1 MIYQSMS
8 RILHCTLVAFLALA
22 CAHPGWSQSI
32 FATVTGTV
40 TDTSG
45 AVLPGADVVA
55 VHKTLGLKYATQS
68 NAAGVFT
75 LPELR
80 EGEYTVRVTSQG
92 FKEFAAEGIILAT
105 RDVRRLDVRLEL
117 GTVTEVVE
125 VTAQSGAI
133 ETERATISATRGR
146 DELARL
152 PISAVNMY
160 YMFMSLPAT
169 TARGSTPSFAG
180 SREDQFLMTID
191 GASINSGQVGA
202 LSNLAGQNETFQEM
216 RVEMVNT
223 TAEHSGLAH
232 VMMASRTGN
241 NDLHGEFFWNYHTPA
256 FRARE
261 FYAQERVSEV
271 RHNYGFI
278 ASGPLF
284 LPKIYDGRN
293 RTFWSISGDTD
304 GANNSVR
311 EMYTTVPLEPW
322 RRGDFSGL
330 GVQIRNPINGDI
342 YTDGRIPQQFINP
355 VSQKILDRFYPLPNE
370 GDVNVFKS
378 RNNLAVVR
386 TDPDKVWHGTAR
398 LDHKISDAD
407 YAFISFH
414 FHEVDVNSFDG
425 SLPTTGGQIDQKRLN
440 KMVSFAENH
449 TFSPNLINQ
458 FRFSYAFN
466 HNARRGVLMGRE
478 IVDYL
483 GLQGLYPDLPDARGV
498 TSISFLTGG
507 FTGISQT
514 AQRRPGFVNKN
525 MNVQN
530 DVSYF
535 RGRHNFKMG
544 IQLGFIG
551 FEDLTIPLD
560 TYGGARFNN
569 TFSKVPGVSN
579 SGHVWADFLFGVP
592 TDVTRSMPRMADK
605 RNHPNIDWY
614 FLDEWKVNQ
623 KLTLNLGLRY
633 EYHAPWRQDNGM
645 ISMFDFSNGGRIVVA
660 DEGMRQVSPFVPASY
675 IPIVSASSVGL
686 PADTLLFGDRNN
698 FIPRVQAAY
707 RPFNNSSTVFR
718 AGYGLAYDMTPYAPS
733 MGGVPFIVDEPRY
746 TNPVSNPTV
755 IFPVI
760 FPASGSGTQS
770 TISLPSS
777 VNPKL
782 VMPMTQQWSFSIGH
796 ERWNTAFEAMY
807 TGTATR
813 KMWYG
818 YDLNAPLPDGNLY
831 NTKPRPFPQYP
842 GITYNTNGRSHI
854 YNALMLKAHRRFANG
869 PIFQVAYTWARD
881 IGDDS
886 GPEFW
891 FDRSRERGPDQLTP
905 NQRFTASVIYEL
917 PIGQGKKLWTGM
929 PKAADYALGGW
940 ELAVTS
946 YQQTGQ
952 HLTPQMTF
960 PDPTGTKFTN
970 SGRSNLSGYRPDVI
984 GDPNNGPRTADQW
997 FNTSAFVA
1005 PPIGRPGNA
1014 GRGIIVGPG
1023 TNVVHAS
1030 VHKTFYLADRER
1042 GPRLTVG
1049 LLANN
1054 VFNHINY
1061 GNPSTN
1067 LSSSGVG
1074 QITSSGGGNRSNPG
1088 DLAAARSMR
1097 LRLRI
1102 EF

>member
-1 MIYQSMS
+1 MS
-8 RILHCTLVAFLALA
+8 RILNWTFASMLAVALTNPAW
-22 CAHPGWSQSI
+22 CQSI
-32 FATVTGTV
+32 FSTVTGTV
-40 TDTSG
+40 ADSTG
-45 AVLPGADVVA
+45 AVLPGAEITA
-55 VHKTLGLKYATQS
+55 VHKTLGLKYSTQS
-68 NAAGVFT
+68 NAAGIYT

-80 EGEYTVRVTSQG
+80 EGEYTLRVSSKG
-92 FKEFAAEGIILAT
+92 FKEFVAEGITLAT
-105 RDVRRLDVRLEL
+105 RDVRRFDVRMEL
-117 GTVTEVVE
+117 GSLTEVVE
-125 VTAQSGAI
+125 VTAETAAI
-133 ETERATISATRGR
+133 ETERATISSTRGR
-146 DELARL
+146 EELSRL

-232 VMMASRTGN
+232 VMLTSRTGN

-261 FYAQERVSEV
+261 FYARERVSEI

-278 ASGPLF
+278 ASGPLV
-284 LPKIYDGRN
+284 LPKLYNGRN
-293 RTFWSISGDTD
+293 RTFWILTGDTD
-304 GANNSVR
+304 GANQNVR
-311 EMYTTVPLEPW
+311 EMYTTVPLEAW

-330 GVQIRNPINGDI
+330 GIQIRNPLNGEV
-342 YTDGRIPQQFINP
+342 YPDGRIPAQFINP
-355 VSQKILDRFYPLPNE
+355 VSKKIQERFYPLPNV
-370 GDVNVFKS
+370 GNTSVFTS
-378 RNNLAVVR
+378 RNNLSMNR

-407 YAFISFH
+407 YAFVSFQM
-414 FHEVDVNSFDG
+414 HEVDVNSFDG

-483 GLQGLYPDLPDARGV
+483 GLQGLFPDLPDARGV
-498 TSISFLTGG
+498 TQVSFLTGSL
-507 FTGISQT
+507 TGISQT
-514 AQRRPGFVNKN
+514 AERRPGFVNKN

-535 RGRHNFKMG
+535 RGRHSLKMG
-544 IQLGFIG
+544 LQLGFIG
-551 FEDLTIPLD
+551 FEDLTIPLS
-560 TYGGARFNN
+560 TYGSMRFNN
-569 TFSKVPGVSN
+569 TFTKVPGVSN

-592 TDVTRSMPRMADK
+592 TDVNRSMPRMVDK
-605 RNHPNIDWY
+605 RSHPSIDWY
-614 FLDEWKVNQ
+614 FLDEWKVTQ

-633 EYHAPWRQDNGM
+633 EYHAPWRQDSGM
-645 ISMFDFSNGGRIVVA
+645 ISMFDAAEGGRIVVA
-660 DEGMRQVSPFVPASY
+660 DEGMRRISPFVPKGY
-675 IPIVSASSVGL
+675 IPIVSASNAGL
-686 PADTLLFGDRNN
+686 PAETLLYGDTNN
-698 FIPRVQAAY
+698 FIPRLQLAY
-707 RPFNNSSTVFR
+707 KPFNSSSTVLR

-733 MGGVPFIVDEPRY
+733 MGGVPFIVDEPTY
-746 TNPVSNPTV
+746 TNPVSNPSV
-755 IFPVI
+755 VLPVVFP
-760 FPASGSGTQS
+760 GSGAGVQS
-770 TISLPSS
+770 TLSLPSA
-777 VNPKL
+777 VNAHLAVPI
-782 VMPMTQQWSFSIGH
+782 TQQWSFSIGH
-796 ERWNTAFEAMY
+796 ERWNTAFEALY

-818 YDLNAPLPDGNLY
+818 YDMNAPAPDSNLY
-831 NTKPRPFPQYP
+831 SGKARPFPQFP
-842 GITYNTNGRSHI
+842 GITYNTNGGSHT
-854 YNALMLKAHRRFANG
+854 YNALMLKAQRRFSSG
-869 PIFQVAYTWARD
+869 FMYQVGYTWARD
-881 IGDDS
+881 IGDEG

-891 FDRSRERGPDQLTP
+891 FDRSRERGPDSLTP
-905 NQRFTASVIYEL
+905 NQRFTASLIYQL
-917 PIGQGKKLWTGM
+917 PFGHGQKLGKGM
-929 PKAADYALGGW
+929 PKVADYAFGGW
-940 ELAVTS
+940 ELGINS

-952 HLTPQMTF
+952 HLTPEMNF

-970 SGRSNLSGYRPDVI
+970 SGRPTVSGYRPDVI
-984 GDPNNGPRTADQW
+984 GDPNKGPRTAERW
-997 FNTSAFVA
+997 FDPSVFVA

-1014 GRGIIVGPG
+1014 GRGIIDGPG
-1023 TNVVHAS
+1023 TNVMHAS
-1030 VHKTFYLADRER
+1030 IHKTFYLGERGR
-1042 GPRLTVG
+1042 GPRMTVG

-1054 VFNHINY
+1054 VFNHVNY
-1061 GNPSTN
+1061 ANPSLN
-1067 LSSSGVG
+1067 LSSAASVAT
-1074 QITSSGGGNRSNPG
+1074 ITQSGGGNRSNPG